1 MSNYRNKLNSQI
13 YRINKI
19 LRVQTQDALRPFGI
33 TTDQWIV
40 LNKVY
45 NSEVLYSQRELA
57 RACFKESAAIMRII
71 DILENKGLLQRKDSP
86 SDRRVYL
93 ISITK
98 EGELLCEK
106 CFEAV
111 QALEEHVAL
120 TFSKE
125 ELEEFVELLA
135 KLEEGLTSG
144 A

>member
-1 MSNYRNKLNSQI
+1 MSDYRNKLNSKI
-13 YRINKI
+13 YKINKI

-45 NSEVLYSQRELA
+45 SSEVLYSQRELA

-71 DILENKGLLQRKDSP
+71 DILEKKGLLKRTDSP

-98 EGELLCEK
+98 EGRSLCEE
-106 CFEAV
+106 CLGAV
-111 QALEEHVAL
+111 KKLEEHVAS

-125 ELEEFVELLA
+125 ELEEFISLLT
-135 KLEEGLTSG
+135 KLEEGLASG